1 MGEERCMYKE
11 ECRCKRLDFKKDDYF
26 CTLPRKE
33 GCTQRESNYKRI
45 QEVINLFSLDN
56 PHNGRIDKV
65 LKNSYFSR
73 ISHFLKRKK

>member
-1 MGEERCMYKE
+1 MGEERCMYKG
-11 ECRCKRLDFKKDDYF
+11 ECGCKRLDFKKDNYF

-45 QEVINLFSLDN
+45 QGVIDLFSLDN
-56 PHNGRIDKV
+56 SHNGRIDKV

-73 ISHFLKRKK
+73 ILTS